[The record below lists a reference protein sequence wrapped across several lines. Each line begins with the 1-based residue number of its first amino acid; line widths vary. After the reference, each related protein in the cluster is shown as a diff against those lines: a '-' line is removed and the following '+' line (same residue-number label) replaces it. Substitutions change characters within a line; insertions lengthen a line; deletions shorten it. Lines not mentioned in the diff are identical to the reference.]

1 MGAYVRGSDPDDQLG
16 DVLDRFVPPLA
27 PWTLCTACNGALAP
41 VPKADIEQ
49 SLRPGTRRTHH
60 EFARCTACGRV
71 YWRGAHSARLAAIVD
86 RATRIVADRSRAP
99 R

>member
-1 MGAYVRGSDPDDQLG
+1 MGAYVRGSDPDDQLA

-49 SLRPGTRRTHH
+49 SLRPGTRRTHQ

-86 RATRIVADRSRAP
+86 RATRIVNRAT
-99 R
+99 

>member
-1 MGAYVRGSDPDDQLG
+1 MGAYVRGSDPDDQLA

-41 VPKADIEQ
+41 VSKADIEQ
-49 SLRPGTRRTHH
+49 SLPPGTRRTHH